1 MNSSTQTIKD
11 HPLRPHGRF
20 GRLSYLGW
28 SFMMALIFVIT
39 VFIPLVFSA
48 GLLDKNAS
56 EGTNTVTIIFMLT
69 LSLIVLISCYIAIV
83 FIIRRL
89 HDCNRSAW
97 LALLII
103 VPVINLFFIL
113 YLLCAKGTEGPN
125 NFGPVRETRGWEKVL
140 GSIYAVLFP
149 LGLILNILMSL
160 ASMSAPH

>member
-48 GLLDKNAS
+48 GLFDKNAS

-83 FIIRRL
+83 FYY
-89 HDCNRSAW
+89 SS
-97 LALLII
+97 
-103 VPVINLFFIL
+103 P
-113 YLLCAKGTEGPN
+113 T
-125 NFGPVRETRGWEKVL
+125 
-140 GSIYAVLFP
+140 
-149 LGLILNILMSL
+149 
-160 ASMSAPH
+160 